1 MRVSNLLP
9 LEALFVVFFF
19 FFNLSRLEK
28 YVNVFL
34 VTAKIFISTFLSP
47 FSFLSFRLLTGIS
60 HRSNIV
66 LSYLCV
72 CVLVWVELSFQC
84 SFFWNRPEGIT
95 TSAIML
101 LGNVSSGR
109 TTFAF
114 VIVVGQLQRKTRKT
128 NQNEILFSQRIS
140 YKRVNTLI
148 LC

>member
-1 MRVSNLLP
+1 M
-9 LEALFVVFFF
+9 
-19 FFNLSRLEK
+19 
-28 YVNVFL
+28 
-34 VTAKIFISTFLSP
+34 
-47 FSFLSFRLLTGIS
+47 GI
-60 HRSNIV
+60 
-66 LSYLCV
+66 
-72 CVLVWVELSFQC
+72 VWVELSFQC
-84 SFFWNRPEGIT
+84 SFLWNRPEGIT